1 MNGISKLLSTEGFIQ
16 VNKALIKQLGLHEAV
31 MIGELC
37 AEYNYW
43 EEQGKLVDDMF
54 YSTRENIEDNT
65 GLNEHY
71 QRKALKTLVDK
82 EIISVV
88 KMGMPAV
95 NHYKI
100 NFEQLLILLSTSHAR
115 DEAQDV
121 HEMNLNKNK
130 TTNIKQQK
138 NNSKEL
144 LQNEPTFT
152 FGKVKFGTKK
162 NNLYTKCISLID
174 NYTTDD
180 DLRKAL
186 IEYLQVRLEIKDK
199 PLYTNSWKGLLNKLD
214 REFDA
219 SERLAVIRQ
228 SIERGY
234 LSFYPVSNY
243 NNGSI
248 KSESGASHVPNMT
261 QEDYEEEEKQ
271 LAELEAMGVQVRF

>member
-1 MNGISKLLSTEGFIQ
+1 MNGIAKLLSTEGFIQ
-16 VNKALIKQLGLHEAV
+16 VNKALIRQLGLHEAV
-31 MIGELC
+31 IIGELC

-43 EEQGKLVDDMF
+43 EEQGKLIDDMF
-54 YSTRENIEDNT
+54 YSSRENIEQNT

-71 QRKALKTLVDK
+71 QRKALKTLADK
-82 EIISVV
+82 EIITVV

-95 NHYKI
+95 NHYKV
-100 NFEQLLILLSTSHAR
+100 NFDKLLNLLSTSHAR
-115 DEAQDV
+115 DEAQV
-121 HEMNLNKNK
+121 MHEMNLNNNK
-130 TTNIKQQK
+130 TSNKEQK

-152 FGKVKFGTKK
+152 FGKQKQKK
-162 NNLYTKCISLID
+162 DNLYTKCVSLID
-174 NYTTDD
+174 DYTTDD
-180 DLRKAL
+180 VLRKAL
-186 IEYLQVRLEIKDK
+186 IDYLQVRLEVKDK

-219 SERLAVIRQ
+219 SERLAVVRQ

-234 LSFYPVSNY
+234 LSFYPISSY
-243 NNGSI
+243 NSGSI

-261 QEDYEEEEKQ
+261 QADYEEEEKQ